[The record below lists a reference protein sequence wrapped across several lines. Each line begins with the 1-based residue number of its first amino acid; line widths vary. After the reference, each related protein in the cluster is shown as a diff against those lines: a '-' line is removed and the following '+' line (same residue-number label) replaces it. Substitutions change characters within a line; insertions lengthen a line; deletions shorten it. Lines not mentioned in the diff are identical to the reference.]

1 GVAYSLSSQPQLM
14 PSIQAAAPKQYVF
27 GGYPMCGIVG
37 YIGPKDATP
46 IILNGLRR
54 LEYRGY
60 DSAGIAV
67 IEGGKI
73 EVRRDAGKLDR
84 LAELVNEVPL
94 HGQIGIGHTRWA
106 THGEPSARNAHPHL
120 GSSGTVVLAHNGIV
134 ENYMELREELSAEGV
149 EFNSDTDTEVIVQLV
164 DRYLSLEMSFVEAAQ
179 RAFSHLKGAHGIVLL
194 STKETDKIVTA
205 RIGNAGGVV
214 IGVGQG
220 EMFVASDMPAILEH
234 SRQMVFLESGQIG
247 VVKRDGL
254 AVMTLDG
261 KPVVFD
267 EHTVAWD
274 PVAAEKGEY
283 RHFMHKEIH
292 EQVRSLTDTIGG
304 RVDFDAGRIYL
315 PQLNLTP
322 ELAQRIKK
330 VFITACG
337 TASHAGMVGKT
348 LIERIA
354 RVPVEMDIASEF
366 RYRDPILDENTAV
379 LAISQSGETADTLAA
394 MEEARQ
400 KKATLWSIVNV
411 IGSQAMRISDGYI
424 SMQTGPEIGVAS
436 TKAYTAPLVDLYM
449 LAVLLADLRGSLNE
463 SNRREL
469 VADLRLVP
477 DLVSRCLDMEPEVEQ
492 VAWALKDFSHCLYL
506 GRGINMPTAYE
517 GALKLKEISYIHA
530 EGYPAGEMKHGPIAL
545 IDENMP
551 IVVIA
556 PRDPWYEKMLS
567 QIEQA
572 KARGG
577 IVVAVATEGD
587 DVIPTIADHVL
598 WVPPTPWM
606 LSPVTTVIP
615 LQILAYHIA
624 ALRGLDV
631 DQPRNLAKSVTVE

>member
-1 GVAYSLSSQPQLM
+1 MEGE
-14 PSIQAAAPKQYVF
+14 
-27 GGYPMCGIVG
+27 
-37 YIGPKDATP
+37 
-46 IILNGLRR
+46 N
-54 LEYRGY
+54 
-60 DSAGIAV
+60 
-67 IEGGKI
+67 IEIRK
-73 EVRRDAGKLDR
+73 DAGKLDR
-84 LAELVNEVPL
+84 LVELVDESPV

-120 GSSGTVVLAHNGIV
+120 GTSGNVVLAHNGIV
-134 ENYMELREELSAEGV
+134 ENYQELREELSAEGV
-149 EFNSDTDTEVIVQLV
+149 VFKSDTDTEVIVQLV
-164 DRYLSLEMSFVEAAQ
+164 DRYLSLEKSFVKAAQ
-179 RAFSHLKGAHGIVLL
+179 KAFSHLKGAHGIVLL
-194 STKETDKIVTA
+194 STKETDKIVAA

-214 IGVGQG
+214 VGIGQG

-234 SRQMVFLESGQIG
+234 TRRMVFLESGQMG
-247 VVKRDGL
+247 VVKREGL
-254 AVMTLDG
+254 EVKTLDG
-261 KPVVFD
+261 MPVD
-267 EHTVAWD
+267 LEEHSVPWD

-292 EQVRSLTDTIGG
+292 EQVRSLTDTIAG

-322 ELAQRIKK
+322 DIAKSINK

-337 TASHAGMVGKT
+337 TASHAGMVGKL

-354 RVPVEMDIASEF
+354 RVSVEMDIASEF

-379 LAISQSGETADTLAA
+379 LVISQSGETADTLAA
-394 MEEARQ
+394 MEEAR
-400 KKATLWSIVNV
+400 KKNAILWSIVNV
-411 IGSQAMRISDGYI
+411 IGSQAMRISDGYV

-436 TKAYTAPLVDLYM
+436 SKAYTAPLVDLYM
-449 LAVLLADLRGSLNE
+449 LAILLADMRGSLAE
-463 SNRREL
+463 SKQREL

-477 DLVSRCLDMEPEVEQ
+477 DLAGRCLDREPEVEE

-545 IDENMP
+545 IDEDMP

-556 PRDPWYEKMLS
+556 PRDPWYEKMFS

-587 DVIPTIADHVL
+587 DIIPTIADHVL
-598 WVPPTPWM
+598 WVPSTPWM

-615 LQILAYHIA
+615 LQLLAYHIA

>member
-1 GVAYSLSSQPQLM
+1 
-14 PSIQAAAPKQYVF
+14 
-27 GGYPMCGIVG
+27 MCGIVG
-37 YIGPKDATP
+37 YIGPQDATP

-60 DSAGIAV
+60 DSAGLAV
-67 IEGGKI
+67 LEGDQIEI
-73 EVRRDAGKLDR
+73 RRDAGKLDR
-84 LAELVNEVPL
+84 LASLVEENPL

-120 GSSGTVVLAHNGIV
+120 GTSGKVVLVHNGIV
-134 ENYMELREELSAEGV
+134 ENYLDLRDELSAEGV
-149 EFNSDTDTEVIVQLV
+149 EFKSETDTEVIVQLV
-164 DRYLSLEMSFVEAAQ
+164 DRYLELGMGLDEAAQ
-179 RAFSHLKGAHGIVLL
+179 RTFSHLKGAHGIVLM
-194 STKETDKIVTA
+194 STQEADKIVAA

-214 IGVGQG
+214 VGMGQG

-234 SRQMVFLESGQIG
+234 TRQMVFLESGQMG
-247 VVKRDGL
+247 VVTSSGL
-254 AVMTLDG
+254 ELKTLDG
-261 KPVVFD
+261 DPLD
-267 EHTVAWD
+267 YEEHTVSWD

-283 RHFMHKEIH
+283 RHFMHKEMH

-304 RVDFDAGRIYL
+304 RVDFDSGRIYL

-322 ELAQRIKK
+322 DLAQRIEKI
-330 VFITACG
+330 FITACG
-337 TASHAGMVGKT
+337 TASHAGMVGKV
-348 LIERIA
+348 LIEQIS

-366 RYRDPILDENTAV
+366 RYRNPILNENTAV

-394 MEEARQ
+394 MDEAR
-400 KKATLWSIVNV
+400 KKGVPLWSIVNV
-411 IGSQAMRISDGYI
+411 IGSQAMRIADGYI

-449 LAVLLADLRGSLNE
+449 LAILLADLRGGLDE
-463 SNRREL
+463 SDRRKL
-469 VADLRLVP
+469 VADLRLIP
-477 DLVSRCLDMEPEVEQ
+477 DLVGRCLDQEDEVERL
-492 VAWALKDFSHCLYL
+492 AWALKDYSHCLYL

-545 IDENMP
+545 IDKDMP
-551 IVVIA
+551 VVVIA
-556 PRDPWYEKMLS
+556 PRDPWYEKMFS

-577 IVVAVATEGD
+577 IVIAVATEGD
-587 DVIPTIADHVL
+587 DLISSIADHVL

-615 LQILAYHIA
+615 LQLLAYHIA

>member
-1 GVAYSLSSQPQLM
+1 
-14 PSIQAAAPKQYVF
+14 
-27 GGYPMCGIVG
+27 MCGIVG

-67 IEGGKI
+67 IDGGKI

-106 THGEPSARNAHPHL
+106 THGEPSVRNAHPHL
-120 GSSGTVVLAHNGIV
+120 GTSGTVVLAHNGIV

-179 RAFSHLKGAHGIVLL
+179 RAFSHLKGAHGIVLI

-234 SRQMVFLESGQIG
+234 SRQMVFLESGQMG